1 MEPSLYVR
9 SRPISTYPSCCA
21 GTILPI
27 LASFIVFFPVESG
40 MPIRCCSSGANTPES
55 ASRLSGVLS
64 EAIAL
69 SGLSSKIFCRLFTAC
84 PAFAA

>member
-27 LASFIVFFPVESG
+27 LASFIVLSPVESG

-55 ASRLSGVLS
+55 TSRFSGVFS
-64 EAIAL
+64 ESIAM
-69 SGLSSKIFCRLFTAC
+69 SGLSPKIF
-84 PAFAA
+84 